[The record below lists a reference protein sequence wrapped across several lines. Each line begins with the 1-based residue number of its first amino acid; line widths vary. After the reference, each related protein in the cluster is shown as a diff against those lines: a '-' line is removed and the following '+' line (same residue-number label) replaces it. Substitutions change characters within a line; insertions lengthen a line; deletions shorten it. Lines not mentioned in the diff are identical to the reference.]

1 MSQLI
6 LFVLGVVGGLALIA
20 VSVAVPGNLL
30 ARPDDAGDAGDATDA
45 SDAGD
50 AGDSDDG
57 TASAAND
64 AGHGHHQDGPH
75 A

>member
-20 VSVAVPGNLL
+20 VSVAIPGTLL
-30 ARPDDAGDAGDATDA
+30 ARPDDAADHAYD
-45 SDAGD
+45 S
-50 AGDSDDG
+50 DSDDDDNVG
-57 TASAAND
+57 ADGDPA
-64 AGHGHHQDGPH
+64 HGHHQDGPH